1 MYLYNK
7 IVTYIAQDTYD
18 NYVVR
23 ALIYLQ
29 GNIILE
35 ESICIYKDNILIG
48 RLYKEEIIEYTEES
62 IEPIIKQFN
71 NDLKQMG
78 YEI

>member
-29 GNIILE
+29 GNVILE
-35 ESICIYKDNILIG
+35 ESVCVYKDNILIG
-48 RLYKEEIIEYTEES
+48 KLYKEKIVKYTEES
-62 IEPIIKQFN
+62 IEPIIKRFN

>member
-7 IVTYIAQDTYD
+7 IVTYIAQDAYD

-29 GNIILE
+29 GNVILE
-35 ESICIYKDNILIG
+35 ESVCVYKDNILIG
-48 RLYKEEIIEYTEES
+48 KLYKEEIIKYTEES
-62 IEPIIKQFN
+62 IEPIIKRFN

>member
-29 GNIILE
+29 GNIISE

-62 IEPIIKQFN
+62 IEPIIEKFN